1 MAVRDPAPQ
10 PLQPEAAPVAA
21 DPAEAA
27 DPADPVE
34 AVEAVEAA
42 GGAADGAAEAVAPRT
57 DGHAQRSTEATQA
70 PTALLPLRRTL
81 ARPAERP
88 VPLRSG
94 LSRATRWRHGQLEPF
109 GSTLRRMARHPA
121 VVGSASAATLLVAR
135 AGVEVLREA
144 MASNRRARAERG
156 VIVGRRVVVEY
167 VELWSRPR

>member
-21 DPAEAA
+21 DP
-27 DPADPVE
+27 VE
-34 AVEAVEAA
+34 
-42 GGAADGAAEAVAPRT
+42 GNAEAVAAAA
-57 DGHAQRSTEATQA
+57 DGHPQRATGS
-70 PTALLPLRRTL
+70 PNALLPMRRTL
-81 ARPAERP
+81 ARPAELP

-94 LSRATRWRHGQLEPF
+94 LSRATRWRHAQLEPL
-109 GSTLRRMARHPA
+109 GSTLRRVARHPA